1 MRVPRASDTLPVV
14 GWANPAITRNSVVL
28 PIPDGPFEAVEL
40 VRDPWQLLAA
50 TGSRA
55 ARIPAN
61 APLRTIAAQRLIGF
75 RSAGSTETIERLMRS
90 RGHEPQFVFRSEDN
104 ATVQAMAGAGLGVA
118 LMPVLAVAP
127 GDPSIVVIPTD
138 LPPRRVALI
147 WHRERYRPPAARAF
161 VEIARE
167 VCVEHA
173 AELGLP
179 VGP

>member
-1 MRVPRASDTLPVV
+1 
-14 GWANPAITRNSVVL
+14 
-28 PIPDGPFEAVEL
+28 
-40 VRDPWQLLAA
+40 
-50 TGSRA
+50 
-55 ARIPAN
+55 
-61 APLRTIAAQRLIGF
+61 
-75 RSAGSTETIERLMRS
+75 
-90 RGHEPQFVFRSEDN
+90 VFRSEDN